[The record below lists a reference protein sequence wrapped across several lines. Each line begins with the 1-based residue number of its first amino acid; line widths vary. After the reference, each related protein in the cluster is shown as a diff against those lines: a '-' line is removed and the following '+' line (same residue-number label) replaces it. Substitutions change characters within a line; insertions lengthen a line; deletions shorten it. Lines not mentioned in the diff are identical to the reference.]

1 MSSNAQ
7 IEANRQNA
15 QASTGA
21 TSPAGQKKSS
31 MNALRHGFT
40 GQSVLVSAEEKPL
53 YDAHVIAY
61 LEQYQPKSHE
71 ESNLI
76 QQYADQ
82 HWTLHQ
88 ISVQQMNVLTMLN
101 MSNAHHMK
109 IGSDYETL
117 NAASA
122 QFYKQIGNLGI
133 YEQRR
138 RRAAQET
145 LAQFNELKAARE
157 KAFAEAVTVYKGLKL
172 KNQPFNPADF
182 GFVYSTA
189 EIETFVA
196 RQAAIFTAKTPVN
209 QPVRA

>member
-1 MSSNAQ
+1 MSSQAQ
-7 IEANRQNA
+7 IEANRQNS

-21 TSPAGQKKSS
+21 TTPAGQKKSS

-40 GQSVLVSAEEKPL
+40 GQSVLVSAEEKSA
-53 YDAHVIAY
+53 YENHSIAY
-61 LEQYQPKSHE
+61 IEQYQPKTHE
-71 ESNLI
+71 ESDLI
-76 QQYADQ
+76 QQYAD
-82 HWTLHQ
+82 HRWTLQQ

-117 NAASA
+117 NKAVAP
-122 QFYKQIGNLGI
+122 FYKQIGTLGI

-172 KNQPFNPADF
+172 KNKPYNPAEF
-182 GFVYSTA
+182 GFVYSST
-189 EIETFVA
+189 EIETFIA
-196 RQAAIFTAKTPVN
+196 QQIAIFTAKTPA
-209 QPVRA
+209 PVGV

>member
-7 IEANRQNA
+7 IEANRQNS

-21 TSPAGQKKSS
+21 TTPAGQKKSS

-53 YDAHVIAY
+53 YDNHAAAY
-61 LEQYQPKSHE
+61 LEQYQPQTHE

-82 HWTLHQ
+82 QWTLHQ

-157 KAFAEAVTVYKGLKL
+157 RALAEAAQVCKAMKSQN
-172 KNQPFNPADF
+172 KPFNPAEF

-189 EIETFVA
+189 EIETFLAQQTARFNAKAAPVA
-196 RQAAIFTAKTPVN
+196 PRT
-209 QPVRA
+209 